1 MLKEELVDLV
11 RETQRLK
18 AEQQTVE
25 VKAASKGCPKKNY
38 TIRFLLFLTR
48 MRAG

>member
-11 RETQRLK
+11 REAQRLK

-25 VKAASKGCPKKNY
+25 VKAASKGVSEK
-38 TIRFLLFLTR
+38 TIRYAFFFF
-48 MRAG
+48 

>member
-11 RETQRLK
+11 RETQQLK

-25 VKAASKGCPKKNY
+25 VKAASKGCPKGY

>member
-25 VKAASKGCPKKNY
+25 VKAASKGCPKK
-38 TIRFLLFLTR
+38 TIRYAFFFF
-48 MRAG
+48 